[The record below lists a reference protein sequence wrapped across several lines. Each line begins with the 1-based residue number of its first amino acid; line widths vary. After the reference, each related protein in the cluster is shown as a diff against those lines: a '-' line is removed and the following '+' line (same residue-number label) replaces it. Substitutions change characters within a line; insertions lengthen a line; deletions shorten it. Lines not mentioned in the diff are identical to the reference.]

1 MPCPERTYAA
11 TTDREAIYS
20 NATDPATLK
29 MCTPTDPG
37 YYATAGSE
45 DQSMCS
51 PGAAPSLPLNLPRSY
66 PYTPPHPSSDPSPG
80 PAH

>member
-20 NATDPATLK
+20 NTTDPGTLK

-45 DQSMCS
+45 DQSHCS
-51 PGAAPSLPLNLPRSY
+51 PGAAP
-66 PYTPPHPSSDPSPG
+66 TPKL
-80 PAH
+80 AA